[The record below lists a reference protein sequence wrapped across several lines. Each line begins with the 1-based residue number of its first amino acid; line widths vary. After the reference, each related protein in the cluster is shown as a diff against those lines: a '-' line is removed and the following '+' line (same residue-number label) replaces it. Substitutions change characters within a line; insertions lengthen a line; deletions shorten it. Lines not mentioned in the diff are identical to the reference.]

1 MVSTS
6 QKRTLDNDRIAQAIA
21 DTPRSIIA
29 RDVCNAADNLAK
41 CLGAAA
47 IASTDGI
54 PCSFTPSTAD
64 VSAATE
70 HLDYDAHIAG
80 HDSRISSVVS
90 KTSGAS
96 GNNWKEAGPC
106 HE

>member
-41 CLGAAA
+41 RLKATATSSDSDFTADTSCAA
-47 IASTDGI
+47 ITE
-54 PCSFTPSTAD
+54 SF
-64 VSAATE
+64 
-70 HLDYDAHIAG
+70 DYAG
-80 HDSRISSVVS
+80 HLSEHNFKIRLAAMGIVPYSDPSQETTR
-90 KTSGAS
+90 
-96 GNNWKEAGPC
+96 KEAD
-106 HE
+106 